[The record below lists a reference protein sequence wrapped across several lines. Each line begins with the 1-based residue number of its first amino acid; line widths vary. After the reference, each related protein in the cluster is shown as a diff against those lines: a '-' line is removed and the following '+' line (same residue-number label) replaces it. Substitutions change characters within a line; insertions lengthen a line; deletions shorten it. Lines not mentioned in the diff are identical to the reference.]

1 MIEGKELLEGIPV
14 TTPQAGST
22 GLIVSE
28 EYALFRAYVQKFCWK
43 WNAVQSTSDV
53 QIHQVAR

>member
-1 MIEGKELLEGIPV
+1 MIERKEFLEGIPV

-28 EYALFRAYVQKFCWK
+28 EYALFRAYVQQFCWK
-43 WNAVQSTSDV
+43 RNAVQSTSDM
-53 QIHQVAR
+53 QIQ